1 MYVQNHRNLKNIILL
16 SLSDNYQKKR
26 LIAEESLLF
35 SKFCRTSCSIYLA
48 PFNLGETEEFLKMVK
63 QIEMNRHQIL
73 ELYMILGGIPY
84 YLDMLR
90 KDLPLTKNIDN
101 LFFKENANLKTE
113 YEFLFRSLFKDSKN
127 YRKVVEALSEK
138 KKGLSREEIKEA
150 THIKEGG
157 TLTEILSNL
166 TQCDFIREYNA
177 IGKENRDSLFQL
189 TDLFTLLYCLSA
201 TWTKTTKLIRC
212 IIHNGGHTLWQ
223 KESVTARK
231 KNQQ

>member
-1 MYVQNHRNLKNIILL
+1 
-16 SLSDNYQKKR
+16 
-26 LIAEESLLF
+26 
-35 SKFCRTSCSIYLA
+35 
-48 PFNLGETEEFLKMVK
+48 
-63 QIEMNRHQIL
+63 MNRHQIL

-166 TQCDFIREYNA
+166 T
-177 IGKENRDSLFQL
+177 
-189 TDLFTLLYCLSA
+189 
-201 TWTKTTKLIRC
+201 
-212 IIHNGGHTLWQ
+212 
-223 KESVTARK
+223 
-231 KNQQ
+231 